1 MSPNLHTAASSH
13 AQPGDPAIGVSD
25 LVKTYAAGAN
35 AVRGISLSVA
45 RGEIFGLIG
54 PDGAGKT
61 TTFQIMAGVMEAT
74 SGAVSI
80 YGVPAR
86 DARFHTG
93 YLTQTFSLYPDLT
106 VWENI
111 RYLGDLREVRPRDI
125 EERGNRY
132 LSMFDMDRFKER
144 LAGRLSGGMKQK
156 LSLVSALVAQPQVLL
171 LDEPT

>member
-1 MSPNLHTAASSH
+1 MTPTAITQTAPRTQRSPDL
-13 AQPGDPAIGVSD
+13 PAISVTA
-25 LVKTYAAGAN
+25 LTKTYAGTVQ
-35 AVRGISLSVA
+35 AVRGIDVSVA

-80 YGVPAR
+80 YGEPAR

-93 YLTQTFSLYPDLT
+93 YLTQAFSLYPDLT

-111 RYLGDLREVRPRDI
+111 AYIGDLREVPYAEID
-125 EERGNRY
+125 ERGN
-132 LSMFDMDRFKER
+132 
-144 LAGRLSGGMKQK
+144 
-156 LSLVSALVAQPQVLL
+156 
-171 LDEPT
+171 